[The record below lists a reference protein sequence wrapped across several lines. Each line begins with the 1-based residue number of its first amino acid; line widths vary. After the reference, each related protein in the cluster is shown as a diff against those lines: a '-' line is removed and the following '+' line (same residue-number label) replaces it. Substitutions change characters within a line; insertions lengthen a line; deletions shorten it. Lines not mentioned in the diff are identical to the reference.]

1 MNCTKHVELAAT
13 AACTNCLQPFCSQ
26 CLVRVG
32 ERQMCTECCSR
43 IPGSI
48 PPRSLSASSPAA
60 ESMCSPGAAFAL
72 GLIPGVGAICNGEYL
87 KAFVHVLTFGF
98 LVSLAGSSKVGS
110 FEPLFGFMTAAFF
123 FYMPLEAYHTAK
135 RNVLQASGLRVEARA
150 TNRQK
155 ENLWTGVILTLMGCL
170 LFVNEWVEGFLEGM
184 LKFWPVVL
192 IGFGAYKIREHF
204 HKERPLEAVE
214 K

>member
-1 MNCTKHVELAAT
+1 MNCTKHFEVAAST
-13 AACTNCLQPFCSQ
+13 VCANCLQPFCSQ

-32 ERQMCTECCSR
+32 ERQICTGCFSQN
-43 IPGSI
+43 
-48 PPRSLSASSPAA
+48 SSPLPRPLGASVPGT
-60 ESMCSPGAAFAL
+60 EPMCSPGTAFAL

-87 KAFVHVLTFGF
+87 KALVHVLIFGF

-110 FEPLFGFMTAAFF
+110 FEPLFGIMTAAFF
-123 FYMPLEAYHTAK
+123 FYMPLQAFHTAK
-135 RNVLQASGLRVEARA
+135 RNALRAAGFQVKDPTTGKQE
-150 TNRQK
+150 

-170 LFVNEWVEGFLEGM
+170 LFVNEWVDGFLEGA

-192 IGFGAYKIREHF
+192 IGFGAYKIREHL
-204 HKERPLEAVE
+204 HKERLLGVAE

>member
-1 MNCTKHVELAAT
+1 MNCTKHFEVAAS
-13 AACTNCLQPFCSQ
+13 AVCANCLQPFCSQ

-32 ERQMCTECCSR
+32 EKQMCIACFSQN
-43 IPGSI
+43 PSS
-48 PPRSLSASSPAA
+48 PQRSAAASSPST
-60 ESMCSPGAAFAL
+60 ESMCSPGTAFAL

-87 KAFVHVLTFGF
+87 KAVVHVLIFGF
-98 LVSLAGSSKVGS
+98 LVSLAGSSKIGS
-110 FEPLFGFMTAAFF
+110 FEPLFVIMTGAFF

-135 RNVLQASGLRVEARA
+135 RNTLRAAGFQVGARTA
-150 TNRQK
+150 DKQN

-170 LFVNEWVEGFLEGM
+170 LFINEWVEGFLEGA

-192 IGFGAYKIREHF
+192 IGFGAHKLRQHL
-204 HKERPLEAVE
+204 HKERLVEEVE

>member
-1 MNCTKHVELAAT
+1 MNCTKHLEVAAT
-13 AACTNCLQPFCSQ
+13 ATCANCLQPFCSQ

-32 ERQMCTECCSR
+32 ERQMCTVCLSQS
-43 IPGSI
+43 PG
-48 PPRSLSASSPAA
+48 PLPRPVTASSPAA
-60 ESMCSPGAAFAL
+60 ESMCSPGTAFAL

-87 KAFVHVLTFGF
+87 KAFVHVLIFGF

-110 FEPLFGFMTAAFF
+110 FEPLFGIMIAAFF

-135 RNVLQASGLRVEARA
+135 RNALRAAGFPLKDRTPDKQA
-150 TNRQK
+150 

-170 LFVNEWVEGFLEGM
+170 LFVNEWVEGFLEGT
-184 LKFWPVVL
+184 LRFWPVVL
-192 IGFGAYKIREHF
+192 IGFGAYKIREHLNRE
-204 HKERPLEAVE
+204 KPLEAVA

>member
-1 MNCTKHVELAAT
+1 MNCTKHFEVAAST
-13 AACTNCLQPFCSQ
+13 VCANCLRPFCAQ

-32 ERQMCTECCSR
+32 EKHVCTGCLSQN
-43 IPGSI
+43 PSPLL
-48 PPRSLSASSPAA
+48 PPLNPAA
-60 ESMCSPGAAFAL
+60 PITESMCSPGTAFAL

-87 KAFVHVLTFGF
+87 KAFVHVLIFGF

-110 FEPLFGFMTAAFF
+110 FEPLFGIMTAAFF
-123 FYMPLEAYHTAK
+123 FYMPLQAFHTAK
-135 RNVLQASGLRVEARA
+135 RNVLRA
-150 TNRQK
+150 AGFQVKDPTTGKQE

-170 LFVNEWVEGFLEGM
+170 LFVNEWVEGFLEGA

-192 IGFGAYKIREHF
+192 IGFGAYKIREHL
-204 HKERPLEAVE
+204 HKERLSGVVE

>member
-1 MNCTKHVELAAT
+1 MNCTKHFEVAAST
-13 AACTNCLQPFCSQ
+13 VCANCLQPFCSQ

-32 ERQMCTECCSR
+32 ERQICTGCFSQN
-43 IPGSI
+43 
-48 PPRSLSASSPAA
+48 SSPLPRPLSPVAPTT
-60 ESMCSPGAAFAL
+60 EPMCSPGTAFAL

-87 KAFVHVLTFGF
+87 KALVHVLIFGF

-110 FEPLFGFMTAAFF
+110 FEPLFDIMVAAFF
-123 FYMPLEAYHTAK
+123 FYMPLQAFHTAK
-135 RNVLQASGLRVEARA
+135 RNALRAAGFQVKDPIAGKQE
-150 TNRQK
+150 

-170 LFVNEWVEGFLEGM
+170 LFVNEWVEGFLGGA

-192 IGFGAYKIREHF
+192 IGFGAYKIREHL
-204 HKERPLEAVE
+204 HKERLLGAVE

>member
-1 MNCTKHVELAAT
+1 MNCTKHFEVAAAT
-13 AACTNCLQPFCSQ
+13 VCANCLQPFCAQ

-32 ERQMCTECCSR
+32 EKQVCTGCFSQN
-43 IPGSI
+43 PS
-48 PPRSLSASSPAA
+48 PLPRPLGPSTPTT
-60 ESMCSPGAAFAL
+60 EPMCSPGTAFAL

-87 KAFVHVLTFGF
+87 KAFVHVLIFGF

-110 FEPLFGFMTAAFF
+110 FEPLFGIMTAAFF
-123 FYMPLEAYHTAK
+123 FYMPLQAFHTAK
-135 RNVLQASGLRVEARA
+135 RNVLRA
-150 TNRQK
+150 AGFQVKEPTTGKQE

-170 LFVNEWVEGFLEGM
+170 LFVNEWVEGFLEGA

-192 IGFGAYKIREHF
+192 IGFGAYKIREHL
-204 HKERPLEAVE
+204 HKERLLGVVE